1 MRLQLTVD
9 RQGLVPVHLLW
20 DPIAL
25 RPNHT
30 EDGANVTIAQL
41 LEQINE
47 VVPLEA
53 ADWGLEDYVVEVN
66 GFECLHFCS
75 LSILKE
81 NDHVT

>member
-1 MRLQLTVD
+1 M
-9 RQGLVPVHLLW
+9 VPVQLLW

-25 RPNHT
+25 RPNCT
-30 EDGANVTIAQL
+30 EDGANITIAQL
-41 LEQINE
+41 LDQINE

-81 NDHVT
+81 NDHVV